1 MKTTN
6 ENIQRY
12 DIARPL
18 GHDHTLAA
26 IESLILAAAAAGD
39 HDVPLPHALII
50 AGPNG
55 VGKFLAALW
64 LSSRLKCAIP
74 STCVGDCPSCK
85 KIRVGTHPDFYVI
98 DPEPT
103 DRSIGLSDIVGR
115 IKPHMPAPKNPPGL
129 IPRLSVHAS
138 EPGPLVAV
146 LRDAHKMTLEAQS
159 GLLKTLEEPPGA
171 AFIVLVTDSL
181 SSLLPT
187 VRSRCQ
193 LLNLARLDQTTVE
206 QILSARGIAPDQAR
220 AIASIADGSP
230 GRALATSAESLEA
243 RNELLI
249 DFELY
254 RVGKSDMD
262 ALLKR
267 LVDSKKDVDKPGLD
281 TLYEWQMKKVEAS
294 LGYPRDE
301 ESDRLGG
308 LLSRLQ
314 SGDSTGHGRL
324 LREAE
329 HVHTTMAALAR
340 NANPRLAIRD
350 MLMAIRH
357 A

>member
-12 DIARPL
+12 DMGRPL

-26 IESLILAAAAAGD
+26 IESLILAAATAGD
-39 HDVPLPHALII
+39 GDQPLPHALII
-50 AGPNG
+50 AGPSG

-64 LSSRLKCAIP
+64 LSSRLKCAAP

-85 KIRVGTHPDFYVI
+85 KIKVGTHPDFYVI
-98 DPEPT
+98 DPDPT
-103 DRSIGLSDIVGR
+103 DRSIGLSDITGK
-115 IKPHMPAPKNPPGL
+115 IKPHMPVPKNPPGL

-146 LRDAHKMTLEAQS
+146 VRDAHKMTPEAQS

-181 SSLLPT
+181 SSLLAT

-193 LLNLARLDQTTVE
+193 LLQLARLEQTTVE
-206 QILSARGIAPDQAR
+206 QILSAHGIAPAQAR
-220 AIASIADGSP
+220 ASALLADGSP
-230 GRALATSAESLEA
+230 GRALAATAESLAA
-243 RNELLI
+243 RDELLI

-267 LVDSKKDVDKPGLD
+267 LVDNKKDIDKPGLEA
-281 TLYEWQMKKVEAS
+281 LYQWQMKKVEAS
-294 LGYPRDE
+294 LGYPRNE
-301 ESDRLGG
+301 ESDRLAG

-314 SGDSTGHGRL
+314 SSDSPGHDRL

-329 HVHTTMAALAR
+329 YMHTTMAALAR
-340 NANPRLAIRD
+340 NANSRLAIRD